1 MVRFL
6 RVENGEDAYLDLSGR
21 HLEFFGKLLAPGRVG
36 FLVGDEDALK
46 DLKLGRG
53 GALAGLDS
61 VGNVGVEH
69 LRVDLGGIH
78 AGWNE
83 GGNVRAMEGGRK
95 GRGRRGGRVGRVANQ
110 HSPFEG
116 EERERERRSE
126 MGFEKKKRKRDQ
138 GTN

>member
-1 MVRFL
+1 LEPYLEMVRFL
-6 RVENGEDAYLDLSGR
+6 RVENGEGAYLDLSGR

-36 FLVGDEDALK
+36 FLVSDKDALE
-46 DLKLGRG
+46 DLQLGRG

-83 GGNVRAMEGGRK
+83 GGNVGVMDGGRK
-95 GRGRRGGRVGRVANQ
+95 GRGRGGGRVGRAANQ

-116 EERERERRSE
+116 EGGEREGRSD
-126 MGFEKKKRKRDQ
+126 GF
-138 GTN
+138 